1 MSGKR
6 WKNNCGQLVVEV
18 AGVCEM
24 TRGRVE
30 QLKGDISMVVGTTS
44 SSCPWE
50 KFISRN
56 FVVNGLLFMY
66 YLQQYLILIFQNILV
81 DTGRWPQPHHGLY
94 GGDVEGRKLME
105 KALVGCWL

>member
-1 MSGKR
+1 M
-6 WKNNCGQLVVEV
+6 VEV

-66 YLQQYLILIFQNILV
+66 YLQPYLILIFRIFQLIQAV
-81 DTGRWPQPHHGLY
+81 GPSHTMVY
-94 GGDVEGRKLME
+94 MVEM
-105 KALVGCWL
+105 